1 MISNIKIKAFKT
13 FPDKDIILKALTLLS
28 GLNNSGKSSV
38 IQAMRMYNLASQ
50 NESPLLEGH
59 GSVNEVRSKFS
70 SSKESIEVSLFYDD
84 LESKMSLSEQ
94 GVEKPSKYPELIYV
108 GADRLGP
115 KAFLPLNQKLD
126 QHPVIGDKGEFVID
140 FIEKLADCI
149 VPDKLR
155 HPEAQGQTFQYVLQG
170 WLTEI
175 APGIDFS
182 YNKNSKADI
191 THAEIDNFRPT
202 NVGFGLSY
210 TLPIIAALLGGV
222 STKPVG
228 GWINSWGEDW
238 DKKKADDGCLIV
250 VENPEAHLHPQGQ
263 TAMGRLIALA
273 ASCGAQVVVETHS
286 DHLMDGIRI
295 AVKKGEIS
303 SKDAVFHF
311 FAKTQDGLTDVD
323 SPALDDNGKL
333 NKWPEGFFDQTLKN
347 RAILAKRAS

>member
-13 FPDKDIILKALTLLS
+13 FPDKDILLKALTLLS

-94 GVEKPSKYPELIYV
+94 GVEKPNKYPELIYV

-140 FIEKLADCI
+140 FIEKLSDCI

-295 AVKKGEIS
+295 AVKEGEIS

-311 FAKTQDGLTDVD
+311 FAKTQSGLTDID
-323 SPALDDNGKL
+323 SPVLDDNGKL
-333 NKWPEGFFDQTLKN
+333 NKWPDGFFDQTLKN